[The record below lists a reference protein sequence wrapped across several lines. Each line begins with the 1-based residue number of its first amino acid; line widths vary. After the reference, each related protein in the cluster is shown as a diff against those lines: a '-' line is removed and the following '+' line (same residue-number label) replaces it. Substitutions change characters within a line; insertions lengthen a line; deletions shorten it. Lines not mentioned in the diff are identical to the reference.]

1 MTKGEKLAETRKSLR
16 QRNGEI
22 YREKFRDYFKAEND
36 RIVTM
41 MRKRHA
47 YYTQLIQES
56 GVKTVKEF
64 YDKFK
69 DHFELYGVRLS
80 LCDDET
86 GCFIHL
92 ELNECGDCDYE
103 DYTVLNDEKSGTV
116 IVSPIVDYKNL
127 FCNDEVNIFKE
138 NTL

>member
-1 MTKGEKLAETRKSLR
+1 MTKGEKLAEIRKSLR

-36 RIVTM
+36 RIVSV

-47 YYTQLIQES
+47 YYTQLIRES

-64 YDKFK
+64 YDKFMN
-69 DHFELYGVRLS
+69 HFEMYGVKLS
-80 LCDDET
+80 LSDDEA
-86 GCFIHL
+86 GCLIHL
-92 ELNECGDCDYE
+92 ELGDYDYE
-103 DYTVLNDEKSGTV
+103 DYSVLRDEDSGMV
-116 IVSPIVDYKNL
+116 IVSPIVEYKNL
-127 FCNDEVNIFKE
+127 FCNDEINIFQE